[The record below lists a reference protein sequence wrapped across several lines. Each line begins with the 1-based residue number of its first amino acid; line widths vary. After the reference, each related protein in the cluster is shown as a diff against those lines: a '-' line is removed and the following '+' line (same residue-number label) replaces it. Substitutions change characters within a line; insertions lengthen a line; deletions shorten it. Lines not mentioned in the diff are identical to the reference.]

1 MYLIFDTETIGLP
14 KDFNAHYS
22 DFNNWD
28 TARCVQ
34 LAWQLHDRHGI
45 LIDSGNEIV
54 KPEGFEIPQASI
66 KIHRITNEIARD
78 SGKQISYVLNQFTT
92 ALSKATVLIGH
103 NVSFDIIRRIKS
115 YF

>member
-22 DFNNWD
+22 DFHNWD

-34 LAWQLHDRHGI
+34 LAWQLHDRYGV
-45 LIDSGNEIV
+45 LIDSGNNIV

-66 KIHRITNEIARD
+66 KIHRITNEIAQE
-78 SGKQISYVLNQFTT
+78 SGQPINQVLNQFSI
-92 ALSKATVLIGH
+92 ALSKAHVLIGH
-103 NVSFDIIRRIKS
+103 NVTFDINVIGS
-115 YF
+115 EY